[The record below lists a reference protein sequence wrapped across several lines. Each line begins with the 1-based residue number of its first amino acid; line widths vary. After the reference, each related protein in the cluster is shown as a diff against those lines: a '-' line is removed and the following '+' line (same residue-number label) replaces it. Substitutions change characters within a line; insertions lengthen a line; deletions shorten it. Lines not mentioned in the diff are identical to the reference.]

1 MLFFLGGGEIA
12 LIGFL
17 WWPIKSK
24 PANKLK
30 MTKKTSKDL
39 DGKLK
44 LVKKQLNDMRG
55 MFDAL
60 AEKYE
65 KL

>member
-1 MLFFLGGGEIA
+1 
-12 LIGFL
+12 
-17 WWPIKSK
+17 
-24 PANKLK
+24 